1 MPNRAESDRVPVLYN
16 HIRAWHDGLSCGE
29 QRGLLYIIHLQPEC
43 KSTGPLLTASLF
55 TGAVGHG
62 NATSHSCSSHAIWNS
77 IPNDCLWSSE
87 WRKSRYGINY
97 VLDFINLSILMK
109 TRNKILSA
117 VEWQNRFFEE
127 CYCHSFPCNTVACD
141 APLNTMNIN
150 CMTRAS
156 YSKPKCTLFFLNRI
170 GEFEWRGW
178 FSVNDT
184 QEYQWKI
191 YVI

>member
-1 MPNRAESDRVPVLYN
+1 M
-16 HIRAWHDGLSCGE
+16 GK
-29 QRGLLYIIHLQPEC
+29 QRGLLYIIHLQPDC
-43 KSTGPLLTASLF
+43 KTTGPLLTASLF

-62 NATSHSCSSHAIWNS
+62 NATSHSCFSHAIWNS
-77 IPNDCLWSSE
+77 IPNYCLWSSE

-97 VLDFINLSILMK
+97 VLDFINLSILMT

-117 VEWQNRFFEE
+117 VEWQKRYFEE
-127 CYCHSFPCNTVACD
+127 CSCHYFPCNTVTRVCD

-150 CMTRAS
+150 CMTHAS
-156 YSKPKCTLFFLNRI
+156 YSKPKCTLLFLNRI

-184 QEYQWKI
+184 
-191 YVI
+191 